1 MHNSTPPT
9 PPSGEQ
15 SDPTDMG
22 NTEESQL
29 RAPDCFEQWL
39 HERLLERRDRQ
50 DDVAWH
56 PGCYARTGR
65 VAGHPRTA
73 PQSFLSYPF
82 FEFLTSLAFGMSR

>member
-39 HERLLERRDRQ
+39 HE
-50 DDVAWH
+50 
-56 PGCYARTGR
+56 GCLSGETGR
-65 VAGHPRTA
+65 TSGLAPRVLRENRAGRWTPKDCPTVLSLL
-73 PQSFLSYPF
+73 PFL
-82 FEFLTSLAFGMSR
+82 